1 MVTYSAKNVNAETNS
16 PSDEGFS
23 APAGWPAAGG
33 GAAKRR
39 PIQKPL
45 RTFRSQRLLCFCYAP
60 ACSRSLKIR
69 SVDLL
74 GDLLRTE
81 IDDDNAVGFPGL
93 PFIGVEIEIDVLGIF
108 LRVPHRAAAA
118 RGGEVQEKGVIRRP
132 AAVEA
137 GADGGDLVA
146 DVIVVAILHAQRLA
160 AVDHGLR
167 GGVGENGAVAL
178 IRPAE
183 VQPAAIRADLQLVVK
198 AGGEHDPAAH
208 RSQGRD
214 LVFQIPALGCLIDHL
229 VERFLHGGNV
239 VLAVFGLHAHDD
251 RFALMLVEEGVDVFE
266 YVSQR
271 ERSGKRGV
279 GDLAS
284 GDVVL
289 EHERLLTG
297 ALFEHQTHIEIA
309 VAIFELRG
317 DARILTLEDVAHV
330 DVLRAAVVRAG
341 DGHAAELCLVGYILH
356 PVDRAHVGSLG
367 RRRGKARK
375 DADHHAHKQSTGQKA
390 AFDVCHD
397 FLSSSIFAL
406 GLHCLCSA
414 APARQY
420 GKSSIS

>member
-1 MVTYSAKNVNAETNS
+1 M
-16 PSDEGFS
+16 
-23 APAGWPAAGG
+23 
-33 GAAKRR
+33 
-39 PIQKPL
+39 
-45 RTFRSQRLLCFCYAP
+45 
-60 ACSRSLKIR
+60 
-69 SVDLL
+69 
-74 GDLLRTE
+74 
-81 IDDDNAVGFPGL
+81 
-93 PFIGVEIEIDVLGIF
+93 
-108 LRVPHRAAAA
+108 PHRAAAA
-118 RGGEVQEKGVIRRP
+118 RGGEVQEKRVVRRP
-132 AAVEA
+132 TAAEA

-160 AVDHGLR
+160 AVDRGLCSR
-167 GGVGENGAVAL
+167 VGENGAVAL

-183 VQPAAIRADLQLVVK
+183 VQPAVIRADLQLVVK
-198 AGGEHDPAAH
+198 AGGEHDLAAH
-208 RSQGRD
+208 CTHGRD
-214 LVFQIPALGCLIDHL
+214 LVFQIPALGCLIDHRI
-229 VERFLHGGNV
+229 ERLLHGRDV
-239 VLAVFGLHAHDD
+239 VLAVFGLHAQDD
-251 RFALMLVEEGVDVFE
+251 RFARMLVEEGVDVFE
-266 YVSQR
+266 YVRQC

-279 GDLAS
+279 GDFAS

-297 ALFEHQTHIEIA
+297 ALFEHQTHVQIA
-309 VAIFELRG
+309 VAVFELRG

-375 DADHHAHKQSTGQKA
+375 DADHHAHKQRTGQKA
-390 AFDVCHD
+390 VFGVCHG